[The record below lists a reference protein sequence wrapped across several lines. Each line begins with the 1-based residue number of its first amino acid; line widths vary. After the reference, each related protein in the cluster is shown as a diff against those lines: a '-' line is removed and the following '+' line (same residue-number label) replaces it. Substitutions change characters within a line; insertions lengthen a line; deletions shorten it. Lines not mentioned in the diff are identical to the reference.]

1 MLVQRQILFP
11 LSKMPWDLPVLIMIE
26 VHSSILP
33 NVTGALLAVNKD
45 IWDFSFAEGSLRTS
59 HSEKRLSE
67 LPCLQET
74 SCILCLLKFS

>member
-1 MLVQRQILFP
+1 MLVQSQNLFP
-11 LSKMPWDLPVLIMIE
+11 LSKMSWDLPVLILVE

-33 NVTGALLAVNKD
+33 NVTRALLAVNKD
-45 IWDFSFAEGSLRTS
+45 IWDFSFAEGGLRTS

-74 SCILCLLKFS
+74 SCIICLLKFS